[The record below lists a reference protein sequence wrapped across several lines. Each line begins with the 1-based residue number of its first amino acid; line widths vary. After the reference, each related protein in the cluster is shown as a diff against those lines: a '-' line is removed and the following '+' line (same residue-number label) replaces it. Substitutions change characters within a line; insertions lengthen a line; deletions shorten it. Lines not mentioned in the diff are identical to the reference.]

1 MIAWTSLFCMIRSMR
16 AFSTFR
22 ILPRIGRIAWMRGS
36 RPPLAEPPAESP
48 STMKTS
54 HSAGLV
60 DWQSL
65 SLPGRPLRPSRPLRS
80 RAASRALRAAMRA
93 MAAAWPLR
101 TMILPSVGFS
111 SNHAPSLSFISCTT
125 NERTGVLPS
134 LVLVWP
140 SNCGS
145 ASLTEMIAV
154 RPSRMSSPDSR
165 SSRFLIRPQVSPH
178 LLAVLV
184 SAVRKPSS
192 WVPPSWVLIVFAK
205 VWTDSW

>member
-1 MIAWTSLFCMIRSMR
+1 M
-16 AFSTFR
+16 
-22 ILPRIGRIAWMRGS
+22 
-36 RPPLAEPPAESP
+36 
-48 STMKTS
+48 
-54 HSAGLV
+54 
-60 DWQSL
+60 
-65 SLPGRPLRPSRPLRS
+65 
-80 RAASRALRAAMRA
+80 
-93 MAAAWPLR
+93 
-101 TMILPSVGFS
+101 
-111 SNHAPSLSFISCTT
+111 
-125 NERTGVLPS
+125 LPS

-184 SAVRKPSS
+184 SAARKPSS